1 MTRHYFAV
9 RTFRRCAVAAATVAL
24 ATLAL
29 PGVAQAHVTVQP
41 GELEGGGFS
50 VVTFRVPNER
60 DDASTARI
68 RVLLPEDQPVGSVQ
82 TTPVPGWTVATK
94 TRALT
99 EPIEMFG
106 RQVDT
111 VVSQITWTATGEGV
125 QPGQFQDFPVSMGQL
140 PRSGELVFRAVQ
152 TYSTG
157 EQVNWTEVSLD
168 DSVEPEH
175 PAPTLTLTSPVEGTG
190 EATPG
195 VDGAADGTQDAEIR
209 PAAADTDDDSATPAL
224 PTALS
229 AAALLVAF
237 GALGLAWRKG
247 RA

>member
-1 MTRHYFAV
+1 MNRHHSAV
-9 RTFRRCAVAAATVAL
+9 RTARRCAIATATVAV
-24 ATLAL
+24 ATLTL
-29 PGVAQAHVTVQP
+29 PGVAQAHVSVQP
-41 GELEGGGFS
+41 GEVEGGGFS

-60 DDASTARI
+60 DDASTAKV

-82 TTPVPGWTVATK
+82 TTPVPGWRIATE
-94 TRALT
+94 TRTLT
-99 EPIEMFG
+99 DPIEMFG
-106 RQVDT
+106 REVDT
-111 VVSQITWTATGEGV
+111 VVSQITWTATGDGV

-140 PRSGELVFRAVQ
+140 PESGELVFRAVQ

-157 EQVNWTEVSLD
+157 ERVNWTEVSLD

-175 PAPTLTLTSPVEGTG
+175 PAPILRLTSPAEGT
-190 EATPG
+190 
-195 VDGAADGTQDAEIR
+195 DGAAPAGGAAAGVAQDAEIR
-209 PAAADTDDDSATPAL
+209 AAAADTGGDGVAPAL

-229 AAALLVAF
+229 AAALLVAL